1 MGLFDVSCLCNPLYD
16 IQAEVSDALLGS
28 LGFEKGGTH
37 MVDHGRQR
45 DLVARVY
52 EHIVNAEPGGSGAN
66 TAIGVSLLGGKASY
80 TGRVGNDEHGRL
92 YRDGLTL
99 KKVRANLAEGEGD
112 TGICIVLV
120 TPDSQRTMVTYLG
133 CSLGLSPSDLVAEE
147 VQCSRFLH
155 ATAYLWDTPGQR
167 ATVVRAAELAKAG
180 GVRVALSLSE
190 ARCVG
195 RHAEDLARFIRDHV
209 SVLIANL
216 PEATAL
222 TGETEPRKAAL
233 ALGRDVETVA
243 LTLGAQGSLL
253 AREGSITEVP
263 AHAVRVVDR
272 TGAGDMYAS
281 ALLFGMARG
290 HDLAR
295 TGRLAS
301 VAAGRVV
308 ANLGPRLAELDG
320 EIRQARA
327 QLAA

>member
-16 IQAEVSDALLGS
+16 IQAEVSDDLLGS
-28 LGFEKGGTH
+28 LGFDKGGTH

-45 DLVARVY
+45 ELVSRIY

-66 TAIGVSLLGGKASY
+66 TAIGVSLLGGKAAY
-80 TGRVGNDEHGRL
+80 TGRVGGDEHGRL
-92 YRDGLTL
+92 YRDGLSL
-99 KKVRANLAEGEGD
+99 KKVKANLVEGEGD

-133 CSLGLSPSDLVAEE
+133 CSLGLTPDDLVEE
-147 VQCSRFLH
+147 DIQRSRFLYV
-155 ATAYLWDTPGQR
+155 TAYLWDTPGQR
-167 ATVVRAAELAKAG
+167 DAVRQAAEIARAR

-195 RHAEDLARFIRDHV
+195 RHADDLRGFLRDHV
-209 SVLIANL
+209 SVLITNL

-222 TGETEPRKAAL
+222 TGQAKPREAAL

-243 LTLGAQGSLL
+243 LTLGAKGSLL
-253 AREGSITEVP
+253 ARDGSITEVP
-263 AHAVRVVDR
+263 AHTVRVVDR
-272 TGAGDMYAS
+272 TGAGDMYAA
-281 ALLFGMARG
+281 ALLYGMAKG

-301 VAAGRVV
+301 VAAGKVV
-308 ANLGPRLAELDG
+308 ANLGPRLADLDG
-320 EIRQARA
+320 EIKQARS

>member
-1 MGLFDVSCLCNPLYD
+1 MCNPLYD
-16 IQAEVSDALLGS
+16 IQAEVSEALLGS
-28 LGFEKGGTH
+28 LGFAKGGTYL
-37 MVDHGRQR
+37 VDHGRQR
-45 DLVARVY
+45 ELVSQVY

-92 YRDGLTL
+92 YREGLSL
-99 KKVRANLAEGEGD
+99 KKVKANLGESEGD

-133 CSLGLSPSDLVAEE
+133 CGLELSPTDLVEDDLGR
-147 VQCSRFLH
+147 SRFVH
-155 ATAYLWDTPGQR
+155 ATAYLWDSPGQR
-167 ATVVRAAELAKAG
+167 ETVERAATIAKAR

-190 ARCVG
+190 SRCVG
-195 RHAEDLARFIRDHV
+195 RHAEDLRRFVATHA

-222 TGETEPRKAAL
+222 TGETEPRSAAL

-243 LTLGAQGSLL
+243 LTLGSEGSLL
-253 AREGSITEVP
+253 VAGDVVMEVP
-263 AHAVRVVDR
+263 AHPVRVVDR
-272 TGAGDMYAS
+272 TGAGDMYAA
-281 ALLFGMARG
+281 ALLYGMAKG
-290 HDLAR
+290 YDLGR

-301 VAAGRVV
+301 VAAGKVV
-308 ANLGPRLAELDG
+308 ANLGPRLADLDS
-320 EIRQARA
+320 EIKQART